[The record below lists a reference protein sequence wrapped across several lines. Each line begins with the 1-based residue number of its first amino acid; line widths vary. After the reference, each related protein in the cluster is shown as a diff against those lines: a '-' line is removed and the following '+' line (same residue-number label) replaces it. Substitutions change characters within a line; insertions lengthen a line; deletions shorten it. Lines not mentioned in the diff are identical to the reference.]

1 MIGLVHGLRANLRS
15 LRAALL
21 PMRQRGQS
29 PVGAMLWQLPAATA
43 LRAWR
48 RVAQW
53 LNARLLNQ
61 PLNAA
66 RFAAFQQQLP
76 TSDALRAY
84 VIVMPH
90 TLHFLL
96 PCLALLHGHTPLVL
110 LANGAKAWELA
121 LLRQRLPGVP
131 MFRLRTLPGASLPHG
146 DVVSLL
152 LAYHRGDFLLVD
164 HDAYV
169 FDPTL
174 LRRLRPVG
182 RECLVAAFDQH
193 SSSTGRPYPLTH
205 LLGFNAQALRE
216 LMHKHGIDAR
226 LYRRAPARLADLLAG
241 VGLGPGRYLKDYQ
254 QFHDTLHV
262 LLGVALAEGW
272 FWRIESDDGGLPP
285 VMPSVMHVGGTSIG
299 SHHTKPL
306 FALHI
311 HLRFLELLDD
321 PLIRQRYAFLTHP
334 LHSADQALQRRS
346 PADPLWQSLP
356 VVDALMQRL
365 QAAGA
370 GHGFRTRTA

>member
-1 MIGLVHGLRANLRS
+1 VIGRLLGLHANLRR

-21 PMRQRGQS
+21 PMRQRGRS
-29 PVGAMLWQLPAATA
+29 FAAALLWQLPVATA

-48 RVAQW
+48 RVAQAA
-53 LNARLLNQ
+53 NARWLNQ

-66 RFAAFQQQLP
+66 RFAAYQQQLP
-76 TSDALRAY
+76 PSDQPRAY

-96 PCLALLHGHTPLVL
+96 PCVALLHGHAPLVL

-121 LLRQRLPGVP
+121 LLRQRLPAAP
-131 MFRLRTLPGASLPHG
+131 MFKLRTLLGTSLPHG

-152 LAYHRGDFLLVD
+152 LAHHRGDFLLVD

-174 LRRLRPVG
+174 LPKLRPVG
-182 RECLVAAFDQH
+182 RECLVAAFSQA
-193 SSSTGRPYPLTH
+193 SQTTGQAYPLTH
-205 LLGFNAQALRE
+205 LLGFNAEALRR
-216 LMHKHGIDAR
+216 LMHRHGVDAR
-226 LYRRAPARLADLLAG
+226 LYRRAPAGLDDLLAS
-241 VGLGPGRYLKDYQ
+241 VGLGPGRYFKDYQ

-272 FWRIESDDGGLPP
+272 HWRMETTVG
-285 VMPSVMHVGGTSIG
+285 PSAVMHVGGTSIG
-299 SHHTKPL
+299 SHHTKHL
-306 FALHI
+306 FALYI
-311 HLRFLELLDD
+311 HLRFIELLDD
-321 PLIRQRYAFLTHP
+321 PLIRQRYAFLTQP
-334 LHSADQALQRRS
+334 LRSAAEALHRRS
-346 PADPLWQSLP
+346 PHDPTWQTLP

-365 QAAGA
+365 QVAGA
-370 GHGFRTRTA
+370 GHGFRSPEHD